1 MNLEDEVRYDW
12 ELVNKNCSDS
22 LKDFFESYMCLNC
35 DDIGSIV
42 GMKYSDMREYKVKAG
57 FYDPSKP
64 HGTAEQ
70 VSISLPPE
78 FHEID
83 EFEDTKEWW
92 ERNYE
97 KYGVRQLARLT
108 GLSSRV
114 SVKHMLKKHGVQTKK
129 DRKFEHKNRYNNKEI
144 LHNLYIVKDLSAQ
157 AIADM
162 AGVSRRTIKYW
173 LTRNGIK
180 KKYRKT
186 VYVAKNPS
194 KQNPEKK

>member
-1 MNLEDEVRYDW
+1 MNLEDEVRHDW
-12 ELVNKNCSDS
+12 NIVDKYCPES
-22 LKDFFESYMCLNC
+22 LRDFFESFICLNC
-35 DDIGSIV
+35 DDIGGIV
-42 GMKYSDMREYKVKAG
+42 GMEYSEMRKYKVRAG

-64 HGTAEQ
+64 HGMVEQ
-70 VSISLPPE
+70 YGVSLPPE

-83 EFEDTKEWW
+83 EFEDTREWW
-92 ERNYE
+92 ERNHE
-97 KYGVRQLARLT
+97 KYGARRLAQLVGFPGRMQ
-108 GLSSRV
+108 
-114 SVKHMLKKHGVQTKK
+114 VKHALKKHGIATKK
-129 DRKFEHKNRYNNKEI
+129 DRKFEHNNKYNDKET

-157 AIADM
+157 TIADM

-173 LTRNGIK
+173 LTRNSIK